1 MRHKKGLLAIVVLL
15 AALLLAVWLL
25 PQMTNLLI
33 ERQISLHPQV
43 TATPVPPEEPWAEEL

>member
-1 MRHKKGLLAIVVLL
+1 MRHKKGLLAIVALL
-15 AALLLAVWLL
+15 AALLLAIWLL

-43 TATPVPPEEPWAEEL
+43 TATPVPPEEPWDEGL

>member
-1 MRHKKGLLAIVVLL
+1 MRHKKGLLAIVALL
-15 AALLLAVWLL
+15 AALLLAIWLL